1 MANNSQDREHKPTH
15 GGAVTFRRRADQTLY
30 LVVSSS
36 NGADWVLPKGHIEP
50 GETPEAAA
58 LRELKEEAGVTGE
71 ILDRLSLEEFKKF
84 DEEVIVQYFL
94 VRELSSAEAAEK
106 RSLRWEATD
115 VAVRLLTFE
124 EARHALRQGV
134 AALHSLEITE

>member
-1 MANNSQDREHKPTH
+1 VANNSQAREHKPTH
-15 GGAVTFRRRADQTLY
+15 AGAVIFRRRNDQTLY

-106 RSLRWEATD
+106 RSLRWEAAD
-115 VAVRLLTFE
+115 VALQLLTFD
-124 EARHALRQGV
+124 EARNALREGV
-134 AALHSLEITE
+134 AALGRVENPE